1 MKNVLLLLSSGFE
14 MFEAS
19 AFIDVIGWNLEYGD
33 KSTSLHT
40 CGLTSSVKST
50 FGQTVEPNILLADV
64 NVDDYDALAIPG
76 GFGTYGFY
84 KEAYSASFFEL
95 IKEFNSKGKWI
106 FTICVAALPL
116 GKSGILNGKQ
126 ATSYNMMGKKRQ
138 IELNSYGAT
147 IVDKKIVED
156 GNTITSMN
164 PSTAIHVAF
173 LLLEKLTTKE
183 NTDYI
188 RRIMGY
194 ID

>member
-1 MKNVLLLLSSGFE
+1 MKKVLLLLGSGFE

-33 KSTSLHT
+33 KSTILDT
-40 CGLTSSVKST
+40 CGLTSPVKST
-50 FGQTVEPNILLADV
+50 FGQIVEPNIILSDV
-64 NVDDYDALAIPG
+64 NIDDYDALAIPG
-76 GFGTYGFY
+76 GFGTHGFY
-84 KEAYSASFFEL
+84 DEAYSSSFLDL
-95 IKEFNSKGKWI
+95 IKEFNSKNKWI

-116 GKSGILNGKQ
+116 GKSGILNGKN

-138 IELNSYGAT
+138 IELSGYGAT
-147 IVDKKIVED
+147 ILENKIVED

-173 LLLEKLTTKE
+173 LLLERLTTKE
-183 NTDYI
+183 NADYI

-194 ID
+194 IE